1 MYELPYLKDVETV
14 VVDADV
20 ILRGKMPPRLL
31 RGANYENAGAVA
43 AWSLP
48 PVTLIDLQ
56 VNFDDRTTLHPEARH
71 PARRRSRSRPPL
83 HPRGFRRVLI
93 ALLSPHSAEPSDPAM
108 ETLRRSTPPRPPGL
122 PPVSQPVLPTTLP
135 WPPPK
140 TPPPNP
146 KHHPHAP

>member
-48 PVTLIDLQ
+48 PVTLIDRQ

-71 PARRRSRSRPPL
+71 AARRRSRSRPAL
-83 HPRGFRRVLI
+83 HRRGFRRVLI
-93 ALLSPHSAEPSDPAM
+93 DLLSIHSVERSDRGM
-108 ETLRRSTPPRPPGL
+108 ERRRR
-122 PPVSQPVLPTTLP
+122 
-135 WPPPK
+135 
-140 TPPPNP
+140 
-146 KHHPHAP
+146 